1 MRSIIRLLD
10 RFLRRAQGVFEY
22 WNDPACLFRASFGHA
37 PRQIS
42 LPDGEIP
49 EGAKVLLLH
58 FWNEHMPRIPP
69 EGPNINLAMR
79 GARMLK
85 ASFRAL
91 AREVQRNPALADA
104 KAVGGAGVLIYPD
117 AGPGAEKLLRRLG
130 FSIFPYHHPL
140 GGFGEF
146 WENLF
151 TWGLIW
157 TFNEVSL
164 RQRHLL
170 RLDRSEL
177 WMSTDTLLRLH
188 GDGRAPVQREAQ
200 PPNTAPATE

>member
-10 RFLRRAQGVFEY
+10 RFLRRVQGVFEY
-22 WNDPACLFRASFGHA
+22 WDDPDCMFRASFGQA
-37 PRQIS
+37 PHTIS
-42 LPDGEIP
+42 LPDGEVP
-49 EGAKVLLLH
+49 DGAKVLLLH
-58 FWNEHMPRIPP
+58 FWNEHMPHIPP

-104 KAVGGAGVLIYPD
+104 RAVGGAGVLIYPD

-130 FSIFPYHHPL
+130 FSIFPYRHPL
-140 GGFGEF
+140 GSFGEF

-170 RLDRSEL
+170 RLERSEL
-177 WMSTDTLLRLH
+177 WMSMDTLLRLH
-188 GDGRAPVQREAQ
+188 GDGKASAEREAQ
-200 PPNTAPATE
+200 VPNIAPVTK

>member
-1 MRSIIRLLD
+1 MRSVIRLLD

-22 WNDPACLFRASFGHA
+22 WDDPDCLFRASFGHA
-37 PRQIS
+37 PHQIS

-49 EGAKVLLLH
+49 DGAKVLLLH
-58 FWNEHMPRIPP
+58 FWNEHMPHIPP
-69 EGPNINLAMR
+69 EGPNLNLAMR

-104 KAVGGAGVLIYPD
+104 KAVGGAGVLVYPD

-130 FSIFPYHHPL
+130 FSIFPYRHPL
-140 GGFGEF
+140 GRFGEF

-177 WMSTDTLLRLH
+177 WMSMDTLVHLH
-188 GDGRAPVQREAQ
+188 GDGTTPAEREAQ
-200 PPNTAPATE
+200 LSNPPPVTD

>member
-10 RFLRRAQGVFEY
+10 RFLRWAQGVFEY
-22 WNDPACLFRASFGHA
+22 WDDPDCMFRASFGQA
-37 PRQIS
+37 PHPIS
-42 LPDGEIP
+42 LPEGEIP
-49 EGAKVLLLH
+49 DGAKVLLLH
-58 FWNEHMPRIPP
+58 FWNEHMPHIPP
-69 EGPNINLAMR
+69 EGPNITLAMR

-91 AREVQRNPALADA
+91 ALEVQCSPELSDVR
-104 KAVGGAGVLIYPD
+104 AVGGAGVLLYPD

-130 FSIFPYHHPL
+130 FSIFPYRHPL
-140 GGFGEF
+140 GRFGEF

-177 WMSTDTLLRLH
+177 WMSTDTLVRLH
-188 GDGRAPVQREAQ
+188 GENRAPVRPEAQ
-200 PPNTAPATE
+200 LPNTAPVSE